1 MMQALHRFR
10 RLTGLER
17 RIVLEAAAALP
28 ATWIAMR
35 VAGLN
40 VCKAALTR
48 PLPAASSTGANVAGT
63 LATAQK
69 VAQLEAATARRLF
82 FRSTCLEQSL
92 VLCWMLRRRGMN
104 PVLRVGARKQAEH
117 LEAHAWVEIDGI
129 PLGDDAGQHAQFV
142 PFERDGVPVAAQIR

>member
-17 RIVLEAAAALP
+17 RVVLEAAAALP
-28 ATWIAMR
+28 AAWIAIR
-35 VAGLN
+35 VAGFN
-40 VCKAALTR
+40 ICKSALAVR
-48 PLPAASSTGANVAGT
+48 LSAASPAGANLTST

-69 VAQLEAATARRLF
+69 VARLEAATAKALF

-92 VLCWMLRRRGMN
+92 VLCWMLKRRGMR
-104 PVLRVGARKQAEH
+104 PGLRVGARKQAEH

-129 PLGDDAGQHAQFV
+129 PLADDGGQHEHFV
-142 PFERDGVPVAAQIR
+142 PFERYGVPVEAQTR